1 MSSHRGR
8 KPLGRLLA
16 LGFCVSL
23 LGVGACGND
32 DGLTVTAE
40 AQASCVGEEPTEAMK
55 LAGAAMLPGRVCGAC
70 HRTGGQAQNS
80 PWTVSGTVFKG
91 ANSSCNS
98 TEGLPGV
105 FVEILY
111 GQDDPMGS
119 YRAGAL
125 QPNGRLKTNSG
136 GNFYTAQ
143 KFVAPICVCI
153 CESTGADC
161 SSATRVATMTLKV
174 GADPVTGAT
183 QRVDC
188 NLCHYAS
195 GQALTRIYLP

>member
-40 AQASCVGEEPTEAMK
+40 AQASCVGEEPTDAMK

-143 KFVAPICVCI
+143 KFVAPIRARI

>member
-32 DGLTVTAE
+32 DGLAVTAE
-40 AQASCVGEEPTEAMK
+40 AQASCVGEEPTDAMK

-80 PWTVSGTVFKG
+80 PWTVSGTVFKS

-98 TEGLPGV
+98 TDGLSGV

-125 QPNGRLKTNSG
+125 QPNGRLKTNSA

-143 KFVAPICVCI
+143 KFVAPIRARI

>member
-143 KFVAPICVCI
+143 KFVAPIRARI

>member
-143 KFVAPICVCI
+143 NFVAPIRARI